1 MKYLYLWISLMIDI
15 LDCNFW
21 SFIFPFHWIVTIFR
35 YPSHRLLMYRNSSD
49 GNIGCNLTQE
59 KKQQRKSSILIFQI
73 MIIISNAKKKK
84 VWLKMK
90 WKSRNHKFISADG
103 LLGTPVGK
111 NSLFMIIFDNFYELF
126 GLIFTAIKPSYQPQT
141 LSKMYI
147 HTYMKTLGAN
157 RIILEYTTN

>member
-1 MKYLYLWISLMIDI
+1 MTDI
-15 LDCNFW
+15 LDCKLWCVFFSLLIVLLQYFGIHVINVQKRFSRKFWLKSDSGKKSGEKIININFSNYDHNFW
-21 SFIFPFHWIVTIFR
+21 R
-35 YPSHRLLMYRNSSD
+35 
-49 GNIGCNLTQE
+49 QE
-59 KKQQRKSSILIFQI
+59 E
-73 MIIISNAKKKK
+73 K
-84 VWLKMK
+84 VRLKMK

-126 GLIFTAIKPSYQPQT
+126 GLVFMAIKPSYQPQT

-147 HTYMKTLGAN
+147 HTNMKTLGAN